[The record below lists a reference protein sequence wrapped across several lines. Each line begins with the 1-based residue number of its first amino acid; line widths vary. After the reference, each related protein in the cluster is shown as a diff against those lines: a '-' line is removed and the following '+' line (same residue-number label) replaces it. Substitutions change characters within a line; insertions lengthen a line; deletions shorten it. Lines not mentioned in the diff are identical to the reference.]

1 MLIFEFSLLVVH
13 NVAYINMIRTC
24 KTVIIAYYCYSQV
37 HTCDLQ
43 FEIFKAK
50 AIPKLILLL
59 ITLLQ
64 VNCETCVLGRIF
76 P

>member
-1 MLIFEFSLLVVH
+1 MNHNILL
-13 NVAYINMIRTC
+13 AYINMIRTC

-43 FEIFKAK
+43 FEILKAK

-59 ITLLQ
+59 IT